1 MLRAGQRRK
10 FVRTTSGSGGA
21 GGLGF
26 PSFYLPLNDL
36 GNGIVNTVP
45 ALSAGSPV
53 ATFTRSSIAWTKLS
67 SGLWAPIG
75 NGIQR
80 SGYLG
85 QDTAV
90 GAYGGYFA
98 EGLGTQLVSPT
109 AAIRDMTNA
118 AWTAVGIT
126 PTKTAT
132 GIDGVPNACTT
143 LTCTAPGGSIL
154 QTLVAA
160 ASSRAYSV
168 FLRRVSG
175 NGTIVIQQGATTQDV
190 TAQINTVTKTRVWLN
205 ASILNSVFGIVMGTA
220 GDVIEVDVNQF
231 EPLTPTQIPT
241 SPMASTG
248 IARTDWDTLSFPSAG
263 NISGTQGTAYAEV
276 VMPNIVDNNW
286 FLGSSNAALYRAAGK
301 LTLFDGTT
309 NRSGNAFIPSQAVQ
323 KIAFS
328 WGGTVS
334 QTALNGVASAAL
346 GFDGDMGFSAAALF
360 IASSGSG
367 SQPNGFMRNIRIF
380 PTQFSGAQLA
390 ALTA

>member
-1 MLRAGQRRK
+1 VRAA
-10 FVRTTSGSGGA
+10 VRQLLLLGAGSGVGSGG
-21 GGLGF
+21 GF
-26 PSFYLPLNDL
+26 PSFNLPLNDL

-45 ALSAGSPV
+45 AQSAGSHV
-53 ATFTRSSIAWTKLS
+53 ATFTSAPVAWTKLS
-67 SGLWAPIG
+67 SGLWGPVAT
-75 NGIQR
+75 GIPR

-98 EGLGTQLVSPT
+98 EGLGTQLVTPT

-160 ASSRAYSV
+160 ASSRTYSI

-248 IARTDWDTLSFPSAG
+248 VARSDWDTLSFPSAG

-276 VMPNIVDNNW
+276 VMPNIVNNNW
-286 FLGSSNAALYRAAGK
+286 FLGSGNAALYHMASK
-301 LTLFDGTT
+301 LTLFDGTS
-309 NRSGNAFIPSQAVQ
+309 NRSGNTFIPSQAVQ

-328 WGGTVS
+328 WGGATS
-334 QTALNGVASAAL
+334 QTALNGVASAVL

-360 IASSGSG
+360 IAASGSG
-367 SQPNGFMRNIRIF
+367 NQPNGFMRNIRIF

-390 ALTA
+390 TLTA